1 MAANF
6 QEALA
11 EQIALSGLSSYR
23 VSQLAGLGRAAMSKL
38 LLGQAKP
45 GWETVVKIALGLG
58 VSVEV
63 FVTPDITI
71 PEAPEVGSKADP
83 GAEARP
89 REETMTGPQFD
100 DRLIA
105 VWGIVISV
113 VHRSRCSALWPVA

>member
-71 PEAPEVGSKADP
+71 PEAPEVGKQ
-83 GAEARP
+83 GRP
-89 REETMTGPQFD
+89 
-100 DRLIA
+100 
-105 VWGIVISV
+105 
-113 VHRSRCSALWPVA
+113 PVQKRGRAKKHDWTPIR